1 MSNLKMF
8 IHRDK
13 YEKEQTLGTLGV
25 FGEGKRL
32 FYCHTLELEDN
43 KNKKQKSCIPKGIY
57 TVKKRYSS
65 KFGNHLHIT
74 NVPGRTAILIHS
86 GNYHRDILGCILIG
100 SSYKHLD
107 KDEYLDIVESK
118 ETLKKLLTV
127 LPDQFELE
135 IS

>member
-8 IHRDK
+8 IYRDK

-25 FGEGKRL
+25 FEDGKRL
-32 FYCHTLELEDN
+32 FYCQTLELEDD
-43 KNKKQKSCIPKGIY
+43 KNKKQKSCIPKGTY

-86 GNYHRDILGCILIG
+86 GNYHRDILGCVLVG
-100 SSYKHLD
+100 TSYQHLD
-107 KDEYLDIVESK
+107 KDGYLDIISSVP
-118 ETLKKLLTV
+118 TLKKLLAV
-127 LPDQFELE
+127 LPDQFQLE